1 MCHKENLILESQ
13 KKIVIIAINLINQQ
27 FEKLQKY
34 QIERIKDFFNNIK
47 ENNKIIFSDS
57 YNLIKMDNEDEKS
70 EGGIELLSLSGNLIN
85 DECINYFVE
94 ELMRY
99 RWLRELKLNSNF
111 ISDDGGELIL
121 YAVLQNMN
129 ITKVNLENNQ
139 TTWEVNNENFK
150 TFRDDIQIYF

>member
-1 MCHKENLILESQ
+1 MLDSIS
-13 KKIVIIAINLINQQ
+13 
-27 FEKLQKY
+27 
-34 QIERIKDFFNNIK
+34 ERLND
-47 ENNKIIFSDS
+47 
-57 YNLIKMDNEDEKS
+57 
-70 EGGIELLSLSGNLIN
+70 GNLIN

-129 ITKVNLENNQ
+129 ITKVNLENPNIQ
-139 TTWEVNNENFK
+139 NSINMNFDNK
-150 TFRDDIQIYF
+150 NKDNIQIYF